1 MNHCLKFYITKET
14 IHIYG
19 NFCSKEEY
27 LIFRILNKKLHG
39 IQKENFIFGVNN
51 TKNRKVMKMMIDPE
65 WLKELVKK
73 EDELIAE
80 YKQKWGDIRKYL
92 GWECYEMGISWD
104 DASILVQNHLAE
116 ITFISC
122 KSRLYRLERKNIEN
136 YIKMYEMQS
145 PNQQNYE
152 SLNDLFSSIIGYDD
166 IKELLKSVIKQ
177 GERFGT
183 LFVGPPASAK
193 SMFLMELLRLPN
205 SFFITAYTTTQ
216 VRLRDVFIY
225 QNPKYIA
232 VDEIDKASFETI
244 TTLLSALE
252 NGIVVKTTATDNIA
266 VRVEPIIFASCN
278 NINKIDAAIK
288 SRFQIF
294 RLKPYKIEELKLIG
308 NMIFKKEGISEENID
323 KYVNMALEKGVIDDP
338 RDFVKIAKLIKANP
352 NNVEN
357 VLNII
362 AKYRW

>member
-1 MNHCLKFYITKET
+1 
-14 IHIYG
+14 
-19 NFCSKEEY
+19 
-27 LIFRILNKKLHG
+27 
-39 IQKENFIFGVNN
+39 
-51 TKNRKVMKMMIDPE
+51 MMIIDAE

-80 YKQKWGDIRKYL
+80 YKQRMKYYDYL
-92 GWECYEMGISWD
+92 GWEYYEMEIFPQ
-104 DASILVQNHLAE
+104 DAKMLVQNHLAK
-116 ITFISC
+116 ISY
-122 KSRLYRLERKNIEN
+122 KSNKYTMYKLERENIEK
-136 YIKMYEMQS
+136 YIEMFEMQTQI
-145 PNQQNYE
+145 QQNYE
-152 SLNDLFSSIIGYDD
+152 IPDDLFSSIIGYDD
-166 IKELLKSVIKQ
+166 IKELLKSVINN
-177 GERFGT
+177 GERFGA

-193 SMFLMELLRLPN
+193 TMFLMELFRLPN
-205 SFFITAYTTTQ
+205 SVFITAYTKTKAG
-216 VRLRDVFIY
+216 LRDVFIY

-232 VDEIDKASFETI
+232 IDEIDKASFETI

-252 NGIVVKTTATDNIA
+252 NGIVVKTTATEKTS

-278 NINKIDAAIK
+278 NINKIDATIK

-294 RLKPYKIEELKLIG
+294 RLRPYKIEELKLIG
-308 NMIFKKEGISEENID
+308 NMIFKKEGIAEENID
-323 KYVNMALEKGVIDDP
+323 NYVNMALEKGIIDDP